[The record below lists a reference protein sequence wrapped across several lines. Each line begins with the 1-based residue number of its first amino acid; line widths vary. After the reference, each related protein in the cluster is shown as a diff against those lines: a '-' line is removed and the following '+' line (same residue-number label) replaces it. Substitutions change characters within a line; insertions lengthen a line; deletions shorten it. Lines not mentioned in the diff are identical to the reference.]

1 MATEMFSF
9 TLRPVETYGELL
21 RCCKVRSEAY
31 GRLDPAFRDPMAA
44 PDEIDHLP
52 WTMIFLCEDKATGRV
67 VGTMRVQTTTRGST
81 QLAIEKYV
89 VPPPQIAAHGRGEI
103 TRLAS
108 VQGADPFVR
117 VALWKAGYLY
127 CMANQVRWLLMA
139 VRRASLLREYLRMGA
154 NDIHEDHRSIP
165 LPYAGNLPH
174 RILSLDLGAC
184 EQTWREMNHPLQPF
198 MFTTVHPDLSI
209 IPSMNRIAPKDA
221 VSLKVA

>member
-1 MATEMFSF
+1 MATEPFSF
-9 TLRPVETYGELL
+9 TLRPVETHGDLL
-21 RCCKVRSEAY
+21 RCCEVRGEAY
-31 GRLDPAFRDPMAA
+31 SRVDPSFLQSMSV
-44 PDEIDHLP
+44 PDETDHLP
-52 WTMIFLCEDKATGRV
+52 WTVIFMCEDKATGKV

-81 QLAIEKYV
+81 ELAIEKYV
-89 VPPPQIAAHGRGEI
+89 VPPPAIAAHGRGEI

-154 NDIHEDHRSIP
+154 SDVYEDQRSIR

-184 EQTWREMNHPLQPF
+184 EQTWRAMNHPLQPF
-198 MFTTVHPDLSI
+198 MFTTVHPDLTI
-209 IPSMNRIAPKDA
+209 LPSMNRIAPKDA
-221 VSLKVA
+221 VRLKVA